1 MSTPE
6 PDIRQAIS
14 IDLGDDGVAATHP
27 LTIDFPRRVAP
38 ALKSDPKHNT
48 IKPFLIVVGCC
59 SLPHTQF
66 DFDSSFVLPVARSSF
81 VRLARLRDDLTE
93 VDGSL
98 VSPGA
103 PASRRLPTL
112 SIFGHADPV
121 GDPHY
126 NSRLSARRADAVY
139 GMLIQDPSIWER
151 LIASPLG
158 GDRWGPNQVAIMEN
172 EVGKQPTRRAL
183 ILAYM
188 KAVCVRSDAAGTV
201 GQEFRLDPAED
212 FLGGGSDK
220 SAKGNVQG
228 CGEFNPTFI
237 LSKQRERELDKED
250 PSHELRNAANRIDR
264 RVIAF
269 LFKPGS
275 HIRPAR
281 WPCPSARHPDP
292 ASVCQERLWSD
303 AKRRMAQDAQN
314 DREFKQ
320 KQDTFGCR
328 FYQGIAGNSP
338 CEGIHKQW
346 VVRVLLQPPKLSEE
360 PLPLRN
366 RNFVVT
372 AGDAPDAPLVR
383 GKTDLEGI
391 FRLPVFDEHTSM
403 KLKLE
408 VGEFLVPQGP
418 DQRPAKPTPEDE
430 EGFAEFELAAGELR
444 LLGDGSLPE
453 SPGTGTPAL
462 EKVAVK
468 QRLFNLGYGRDELDK
483 WTEDDFVLAVRRFQ
497 EREDL
502 PSKNGVVDQETKDR
516 LALEHEPRRIRAGAE
531 ADARSRSARGTGGQ
545 PPSGP

>member
-6 PDIRQAIS
+6 PEIRQAIS

-27 LTIDFPRRVAP
+27 VTIDFPRRVAP
-38 ALKSDPKHNT
+38 AFKSDPKHNT

-66 DFDSSFVLPVARSSF
+66 DFDSSFVLPSARSSF
-81 VRLARLRDDLTE
+81 ARLAKLRDDLTE
-93 VDGSL
+93 VDD
-98 VSPGA
+98 VPAPGA
-103 PASRRLPTL
+103 PAARRVPTL

-126 NSRLSARRADAVY
+126 NSRLSARRAEAVY
-139 GMLIQDPSIWER
+139 GMLIQDPAIWER

-158 GDRWGPNQVAIMEN
+158 GDRWGPNQFAIMEN

-188 KAVCVRSDAAGTV
+188 KAVCVRIDATGTQV
-201 GQEFRLDPAED
+201 QEFKLDRGAD
-212 FLGGGSDK
+212 FLGGAGDSGGK
-220 SAKGNVQG
+220 ANVQG

-237 LSKQRERELDKED
+237 MSKDQERELDRQD
-250 PSHELRNAANRIDR
+250 PSHELRNAANRVNR

-281 WPCPSARHPDP
+281 WPCPSVRNLDP
-292 ASVCQERLWSD
+292 FAVCQDRLWSD
-303 AKRRMAQDAQN
+303 AKRRMDPKQDK
-314 DREFKQ
+314 DRQFKET
-320 KQDTFGCR
+320 QDTFGCR
-328 FYQGIAGNSP
+328 FYHGIASNSP
-338 CEGIHKQW
+338 CEGIRKQW
-346 VVRVLLQPPKLSEE
+346 VVRVLLQPPKLTEE
-360 PLPLRN
+360 PVPLRN

-391 FRLPVFDEHTSM
+391 FRLPVFDEHATM

-418 DQRPAKPTPEDE
+418 SQRPAKPTPEDE

-444 LLGDGSLPE
+444 LLGDGALPDE
-453 SPGTGTPAL
+453 PGRGSPAL
-462 EKVAVK
+462 EKLAVK
-468 QRLFNLGYGRDELDK
+468 QRLFNLGFGRDELDK
-483 WTEDDFVLAVRRFQ
+483 WTEEDFSLAVRRFQ
-497 EREDL
+497 ERENL
-502 PSKNGVVDQETKDR
+502 PRKDGVVDQDTKDR
-516 LALEHEPRRIRAGAE
+516 LALEHEPRRIRAGIE
-531 ADARSRSARGTGGQ
+531 ADDRSKSARGR
-545 PPSGP
+545 